1 MEIEILV
8 VTHGRLAEELINTL
22 KSIMGPADAL
32 GFFPVERNRSASQMK
47 KEYEKLTGT
56 ILKERALLILTD
68 LLGGTPT
75 NISMPLLK
83 KENVEIITGVNL
95 PMLIKA
101 VHKRKTVKNLKEL
114 TGILEKAGKES
125 VVNCREYIDNF

>member
-22 KSIMGPADAL
+22 KNIMGPPEAL
-32 GFFPVERNRSASQMK
+32 GFFPVKRNCSARRMR
-47 KEYEKLTGT
+47 KEYEKFTGT
-56 ILKERALLILTD
+56 ILKERALLVLTD

-83 KENVEIITGVNL
+83 KDNVEIITGVNL

-114 TGILEKAGKES
+114 AGILEAAGKES
-125 VVNCREYIDNF
+125 VINCREYIDRF